1 LYICND
7 IIFRFTIN
15 NIKMQ
20 FKEEIDTTN
29 CLLVAHLQKAKNAYN
44 WVSHSPDRRGATCIK
59 EYSDELAADLEF
71 VAQHGGDVA
80 NYREK
85 YERQFLTWLSAQ
97 GNCFSVMITGG
108 SGFNNTKHAKANAR
122 EKKAYDNFREWREK
136 VHKAIKAAERRE
148 ERKATTPLEEAM
160 ANAEMERKTLETM
173 KAANKIIK
181 SKSADKL
188 AELVAVGIKASA
200 AEELLKPDYMGRHGF
215 ASFSLTNCRNRMK
228 NWEEKAEAL
237 KKNQVKEAN
246 EIEVAGVRI
255 VQNYQDNRIEL
266 YFDGKPSDKIRA
278 ELKSNGFRWTPSKEC
293 WQSYNNNNTI
303 YKLQKFVLPAIKAA

>member
-1 LYICND
+1 ML
-7 IIFRFTIN
+7 
-15 NIKMQ
+15 

-29 CLLVAHLQKAKNAYN
+29 CLLVAHLEKAKRAYN

-59 EYSDELAADLEF
+59 EHSEELAADLEF

-80 NYREK
+80 RYREK
-85 YERQFLTWLSAQ
+85 YEQYFLSWLSAQ

-122 EKKAYDNFREWREK
+122 EHKASENFREWRERT
-136 VHKAIKAAERRE
+136 KAAILSA
-148 ERKATTPLEEAM
+148 ERKEARKDIDPIQEAL

-188 AELVAVGIKASA
+188 DELVAIGIKASA
-200 AEELLKPDYMGRHGF
+200 AEELLKPDYAGRHGF

-228 NWEEKAEAL
+228 SWEEKAEAL

-255 VQNYQDNRIEL
+255 VQNYQDSRIEL
-266 YFDGKPSDKIRA
+266 YFEGKPDDKTRN
-278 ELKSNGFRWTPSKEC
+278 ELKSNGFRWTPSKGC
-293 WQSYNNNNTI
+293 WQGYNTNNTM
-303 YKLQKFVLPAIKAA
+303 YKLQRFVIPHLKGLGETA